1 MESPGQQWNHSLEKE
16 TVMYEFY
23 KKPVAAKLS
32 ILQRSAM
39 PERMKVSTM
48 TAEVLRRLKCTSL
61 GVGRDQQ
68 ERILKDFMNDLTAM
82 GYSHDWRTNV
92 LESAMRGYC
101 RILHSTRNGETLRNR
116 TGQCTAKKRRFMKLV
131 GRAE

>member
-48 TAEVLRRLKCTSL
+48 TAEILRRLKYTSL

-82 GYSHDWRTNV
+82 GYSHAWRTNV
-92 LESAMRGYC
+92 LESAMKGYC
-101 RILHSTRNGETLRNR
+101 RILRSTRNGETLRDR
-116 TGQCTAKKRRFMKLV
+116 TGQCTAK
-131 GRAE
+131 